1 MGEWSEYFEDF
12 PEENPANWVNG
23 VYLGPQK
30 AQEYYSRQM
39 AADAKL
45 QQEQSALNS
54 EIRRM
59 IADGKARAAAK
70 SGK

>member
-23 VYLGPQK
+23 AYLGPQK
-30 AQEYYSRQM
+30 AKEHHARQ
-39 AADAKL
+39 AVAHAHL
-45 QQEQSALNS
+45 EQEQVALNS
-54 EIRRM
+54 EVRRM